1 MGRTG
6 AEVGR
11 KERRMRLNDL
21 ISRQETINKILEYF
35 IEYHGGAFREDD
47 QRALIE
53 VFKKM
58 PTVDAESVIRCK
70 DCRYYDYGE
79 NPSETWSVC
88 TAHINC
94 YIETCADNFCS
105 WAERKDIRT
114 FTAEEWEFY
123 KKVNREK
130 MQKTGLNI
138 RDFMGARREK

>member
-1 MGRTG
+1 
-6 AEVGR
+6 
-11 KERRMRLNDL
+11 MRLIDADAL
-21 ISRQETINKILEYF
+21 KEYF
-35 IEYHGGAFREDD
+35 KTIQKYHVGEYSEWYLADVLE
-47 QRALIE
+47 QQ
-53 VFKKM
+53 
-58 PTVDAESVIRCK
+58 PTVDAVPAIRCK

-123 KKVNREK
+123 KLV
-130 MQKTGLNI
+130 
-138 RDFMGARREK
+138 